1 MSQDQR
7 RDPRIATRQKIWCE
21 GQESPEA
28 AETRD
33 VSKSGMFIVA
43 ERAPEVGSQF
53 NVTFDDEEGEIS
65 VKMEVM
71 WKGPKT
77 EDNKTGIGVR
87 IVGFD
92 KGADVYERF
101 LNRAAKPT
109 MPSGVAPTA
118 AASPAPEKKT
128 GSNGSG

>member
-7 RDPRIATRQKIWCE
+7 RDPRIATRQKLWCE
-21 GQESPEA
+21 GQQSPLVA

-43 ERAPEVGSQF
+43 ESAPDVGTQL
-53 NVTFDDEEGEIS
+53 NVTFNDEEGE
-65 VKMEVM
+65 VQLQMEVM

-77 EDNKTGIGVR
+77 ADNKTGVGVR

-101 LNRAAKPT
+101 LKRQAKTESARPPAQDADASTKAA
-109 MPSGVAPTA
+109 G
-118 AASPAPEKKT
+118 
-128 GSNGSG
+128 